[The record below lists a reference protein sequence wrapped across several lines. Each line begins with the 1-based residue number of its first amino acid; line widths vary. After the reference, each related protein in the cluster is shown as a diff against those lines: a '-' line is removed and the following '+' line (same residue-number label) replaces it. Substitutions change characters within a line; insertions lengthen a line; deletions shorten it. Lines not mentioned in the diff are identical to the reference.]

1 MPNKTCRRI
10 TIRLYNPEI
19 IAVIENVPKGFR
31 SAMVQS
37 ALAAYIEAGQHRAL
51 LRTLQHSSEFPEEE
65 PGDAI
70 AQLTGDF

>member
-1 MPNKTCRRI
+1 
-10 TIRLYNPEI
+10 
-19 IAVIENVPKGFR
+19 
-31 SAMVQS
+31 MVQS